1 MSWWFIVLNNCRS
14 DILILYDFLLSE
26 TCQSLNSM
34 WWSWAVHLWIHL
46 CSCSWTDSHRPHTR
60 PHSDREK
67 SCTRLHQLHTVILHI
82 HARTRTHTQKS
93 LSRCAL
99 RYPVY
104 SEYKS
109 VREVYI
115 SSENGPRVNDPP
127 AASLPRFPIDLNGL
141 RSGPYRLL

>member
-1 MSWWFIVLNNCRS
+1 MCAAVKGDPYMVERTLESVPDGLSSLPLRALPIPCRS
-14 DILILYDFLLSE
+14 CGYIGRMYWYPSCGKDIVVGE
-26 TCQSLNSM
+26 
-34 WWSWAVHLWIHL
+34 
-46 CSCSWTDSHRPHTR
+46 R
-60 PHSDREK
+60 REK
-67 SCTRLHQLHTVILHI
+67 TPNNSLLKSHT
-82 HARTRTHTQKS
+82 RTRTHTRTHTHACTHKKS

-104 SEYKS
+104 NKYKS